1 MMSDIDIPEDE
12 IDEDIA
18 VNNNLSL
25 DDEFSAPETT
35 PSQKLFQMDSM
46 EDEELPDD
54 VQVCSLLIPMF
65 NIIEGWR
72 AIIMCLVLG
81 LSVMQSGQWAKRIVG
96 SM

>member
-54 VQVCSLLIPMF
+54 VQVLNLDTPAVITEDDISDFVDDDSADLF
-65 NIIEGWR
+65 
-72 AIIMCLVLG
+72 
-81 LSVMQSGQWAKRIVG
+81 
-96 SM
+96 